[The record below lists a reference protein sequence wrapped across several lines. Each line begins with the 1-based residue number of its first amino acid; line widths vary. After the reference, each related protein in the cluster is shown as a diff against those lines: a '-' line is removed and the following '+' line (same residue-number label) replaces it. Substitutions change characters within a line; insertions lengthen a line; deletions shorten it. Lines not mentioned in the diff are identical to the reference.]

1 MSGELAQRHGAAGT
15 PKAAVT
21 VLNNA
26 LKTAFQQEDL
36 LAHFRQY
43 GTLLEWTPPG
53 RELELFKADY
63 HDAGALIKSMNIE
76 MK

>member
-1 MSGELAQRHGAAGT
+1 MSGELAVRHGAAGT

-26 LKTAFQQEDL
+26 LKTAFQQE
-36 LAHFRQY
+36 
-43 GTLLEWTPPG
+43 
-53 RELELFKADY
+53 
-63 HDAGALIKSMNIE
+63 LIKSMNIE

>member
-1 MSGELAQRHGAAGT
+1 M
-15 PKAAVT
+15 T
-21 VLNNA
+21 VLINA

-53 RELELFKADY
+53 RALELFKADY
-63 HDAGALIKSMNIE
+63 HAAGALIKSMNIE